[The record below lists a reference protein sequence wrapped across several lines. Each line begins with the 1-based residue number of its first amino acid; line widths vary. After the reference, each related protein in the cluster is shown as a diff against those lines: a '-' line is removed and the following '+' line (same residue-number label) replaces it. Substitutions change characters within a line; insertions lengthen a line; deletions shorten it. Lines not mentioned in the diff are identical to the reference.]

1 MNTLKSIKDCIK
13 KYADAIDAVAKN
25 AKNEDEYNSGMASA
39 EKAFKDQIHEIRNAF
54 PELVQIDMN
63 NISEDQA
70 LQFVKTIK
78 EHALQNYT
86 PVASLPIPSNFN
98 LRDNIGGKWIETP
111 SFTKFDKDGFYSLED
126 SSNTDEL
133 DNFLLFLLMS
143 YPLKKVRFTFVDLEQ
158 TLKYQFFAH
167 NISPILWNNS
177 PISTESELQDLIAR
191 LNKRVVDVTKEYGD
205 YEKYVS
211 EHSDMPLHFE
221 VVVVLSETSDSEQS
235 IEKLKKVCKR
245 SVGTYY
251 VSYANQVNSK
261 KIQSFSY
268 ANQVNSKKIHSSET
282 VDFQNNKSYYS
293 SDFAPDYIKGFRI
306 TVDPIFEKETGGSYM
321 PDFISELKS
330 KGIPET
336 VYELSV
342 KLGRSILVTGKGEFT
357 ESYGLCLCEFFN
369 IENSKGDCYSIDI
382 QPYKTNDLF
391 TEELRLEYFRKGC
404 VSFTTKIK
412 DIKQVKRLIRETGL
426 QVVRFDAIED
436 TTANI
441 LVGYTPMVTNPI
453 LLKTCVDYINSEA
466 EKKEE
471 ARIVTQDIDALGVT
485 PYESLGDVIELPVG
499 VSGKREINFRMDL
512 VSHVHSFIIGQSGSG
527 KSVFLHNVIG
537 SAIMKYAPEDLE
549 LYLLDFKLGGVE
561 FNRYQGVKHVKAMLV
576 DNSDQQI
583 TLEILR
589 ELRERMAER
598 GKLLRNAGVSN
609 LSEYNKL
616 HPDSKL
622 PHVLLVADECHEMF
636 KQDSSIPRNI
646 SNAISDIVIKIAKE
660 GRSQGV
666 HLILATQTLS
676 GTEISNEI
684 LNNVSDHYLLKC
696 AAVDSER
703 MVSGSADIT
712 SELTTGQIYYH
723 HVEEQSRFQA
733 FFTSK
738 EDAAKLIDLVK
749 KKAASHQSNGE
760 FYFNGAQLF
769 HLQKDVFGD
778 NVTKLAKAPV
788 AYVGKTIDIN
798 QCDLAITFRKDF
810 SENLLLIGLNDSEQL
825 TRTTMNAM
833 ISLMAAT
840 KRVGKDM
847 NFKVF
852 NCLQNEDS
860 IYAALLD
867 KLESKGYCELI
878 DGRKERAVVLK
889 NLVDDIQNETAKD
902 TMLFI
907 LGQDKFR
914 ELKMDAE
921 LESVKTESSM
931 SLSDDFFS
939 TSSSSSSKAKTFKQA
954 MDIILDK
961 GPEFGVHVIMQLEK
975 PTNFLFDDY
984 VSPKRVFQKFKH
996 LVMLRSDESVAASLH
1011 LNDTIRLETLSSD
1024 EERLRAYYYAEESDT
1039 YTMFTPYVTMD
1050 INEIEKFIE
1059 NK

>member
-1 MNTLKSIKDCIK
+1 MYTLKSVQDCLQ
-13 KYADAIDAVAKN
+13 KYADTIDQIGETAKS
-25 AKNEDEYNSGMASA
+25 EDEYNIGLKTAQDVMKSEMMQIRMANPALFHVNLDEITA
-39 EKAFKDQIHEIRNAF
+39 EQTKDFIN
-54 PELVQIDMN
+54 
-63 NISEDQA
+63 S
-70 LQFVKTIK
+70 VKERAGKNFDI
-78 EHALQNYT
+78 
-86 PVASLPIPSNFN
+86 PIIPTGYV
-98 LRDNIGGKWIETP
+98 LRDKIGDTWIETP
-111 SFTKFDKDGFYSLED
+111 GFIDFQNHKCVLNNNGDGVNQLNNLLLSIILSF
-126 SSNTDEL
+126 
-133 DNFLLFLLMS
+133 
-143 YPLKKVRFTFVDLEQ
+143 PIKKVKLTFVDFDNSLN
-158 TLKYQFFAH
+158 YDFFLH
-167 NISPILWNNS
+167 NISPILYYGN
-177 PISTESELQDLIAR
+177 PITTSQGLHGLIERLQKRTLNLI
-191 LNKRVVDVTKEYGD
+191 KEYQD
-205 YEKYVS
+205 YSNYVKQNEAMPVPFEFVILLSWSKHGS
-211 EHSDMPLHFE
+211 ENDQVLALMDLCDKSSKLGLFMIELRKEIPLPLSLTAKQTENYSLIKWGQDNQAFTPFVHYNRVILPQSNKDNQNAGHFIATMS
-221 VVVVLSETSDSEQS
+221 VNNKKPLFLSKQDSSALINKSVALINNKGIAVDDLCSFSIGKKKTLKCKFDSIIEICQYREE
-235 IEKLKKVCKR
+235 IEKIVGKINMSLSYENKVD
-245 SVGTYY
+245 SH
-251 VSYANQVNSK
+251 
-261 KIQSFSY
+261 KI
-268 ANQVNSKKIHSSET
+268 IHYNPLMS
-282 VDFQNNKSYYS
+282 
-293 SDFAPDYIKGFRI
+293 
-306 TVDPIFEKETGGSYM
+306 
-321 PDFISELKS
+321 
-330 KGIPET
+330 
-336 VYELSV
+336 
-342 KLGRSILVTGKGEFT
+342 
-357 ESYGLCLCEFFN
+357 
-369 IENSKGDCYSIDI
+369 
-382 QPYKTNDLF
+382 
-391 TEELRLEYFRKGC
+391 
-404 VSFTTKIK
+404 
-412 DIKQVKRLIRETGL
+412 
-426 QVVRFDAIED
+426 
-436 TTANI
+436 
-441 LVGYTPMVTNPI
+441 NPI
-453 LLKTCVDYINSEA
+453 LLKACVDYINLEA

-471 ARIVTQDIDALGVT
+471 ARIVTQDIDSLGIT
-485 PYESLGDVIELPVG
+485 PYKSLGDAIELPVG

-598 GKLLRNAGVSN
+598 GKLLRNAGASN
-609 LSEYNKL
+609 LAEYNKV

-749 KKAASHQSNGE
+749 KKAASHHSNGE

-769 HLQKDVFGD
+769 HLQNDVFGD
-778 NVTKLAKAPV
+778 NVTKIAKAPV

-798 QCDLAITFRKDF
+798 QCDLGITLRKDF

-833 ISLMAAT
+833 ISLMAAA
-840 KRVGKDM
+840 KRAGKDM

-878 DGRKERAVVLK
+878 DGRKERAAVLK

-921 LESVKTESSM
+921 LESAKTESSM
-931 SLSDDFFS
+931 SISDDFFS

-984 VSPKRVFQKFKH
+984 VSPKRVFLKFKH

-1050 INEIEKFIE
+1050 VNEIEKFIE

>member
-1 MNTLKSIKDCIK
+1 MNTLKCIKDCIK
-13 KYADAIDAVAKN
+13 KYADAIDAVANN
-25 AKNEDEYNSGMASA
+25 AKDEDEYNSGMASA
-39 EKAFKDQIHEIRNAF
+39 EKAFKDEIHEIRDAYPHLLQVNYGELTEENAIQHI
-54 PELVQIDMN
+54 E
-63 NISEDQA
+63 NIKKAASC
-70 LQFVKTIK
+70 
-78 EHALQNYT
+78 NYT
-86 PVASLPIPSNFN
+86 PLSKMCIPISKNN
-98 LRDNIGGKWIETP
+98 SSHDRIYGKWVEMPCFVDYREIV
-111 SFTKFDKDGFYSLED
+111 D
-126 SSNTDEL
+126 SNNLTDRQERLTEL
-133 DNFLLFLLMS
+133 NDLLLFMILS
-143 YPLKKVRFTFVDLEQ
+143 YPIKKLKITFVDLGN
-158 TLKYQFFAH
+158 TLEYSYFVK
-167 NISPILWNNS
+167 NIAPVIWNNA
-177 PISTESELQDLIAR
+177 PITTESELSDLIAR
-191 LNKRVVDVTKEYGD
+191 LNKRMIEVTKEYGD
-205 YEKYVS
+205 YEQYVL
-211 EHSDMPLHFE
+211 EKKDILIPFE
-221 VVVVLSETSDSEQS
+221 VVVVLSGERDTLN
-235 IEKLKKVCKR
+235 KLEKVCKN
-245 SVGTYY
+245 SVAAYYLDLEKWAWHKSPRTYRFYKEFNITIGNKELKEQLQKFKTELRRLGIANSHAIFHKGTPLTFKVYSPDKFDY
-251 VSYANQVNSK
+251 HVVPDKIFKEESK
-261 KIQSFSY
+261 
-268 ANQVNSKKIHSSET
+268 
-282 VDFQNNKSYYS
+282 
-293 SDFAPDYIKGFRI
+293 
-306 TVDPIFEKETGGSYM
+306 FEKDNRGWYHQYTITSR
-321 PDFISELKS
+321 I
-330 KGIPET
+330 
-336 VYELSV
+336 
-342 KLGRSILVTGKGEFT
+342 
-357 ESYGLCLCEFFN
+357 
-369 IENSKGDCYSIDI
+369 NS
-382 QPYKTNDLF
+382 LF
-391 TEELRLEYFRKGC
+391 SEELYSNLLAEGV
-404 VSFTTKIK
+404 VSFTTDNPEEVQFLQSFS
-412 DIKQVKRLIRETGL
+412 DIVS
-426 QVVRFDAIED
+426 IES
-436 TTANI
+436 I
-441 LVGYTPMVTNPI
+441 LNEESNHFVSIESIIDEEPI
-453 LLKTCVDYINSEA
+453 LLVEHTPIMSNPVLLKACVDYINSEA

-471 ARIVTQDIDALGVT
+471 AKIVTQDIDALGVT

-749 KKAASHQSNGE
+749 KKAESHQSNGE

-769 HLQKDVFGD
+769 HQQNDVFGE
-778 NVTKLAKAPV
+778 NINKLAKAPV

-798 QCDLAITFRKDF
+798 QCDLAITLRKDF

-840 KRVGKDM
+840 KRAGKDM

-878 DGRKERAVVLK
+878 DGRKERAAVLK

-921 LESVKTESSM
+921 LESAKTESSM